1 HVRQAVLFGPGV
13 EWLAEHGQV
22 TRFVELGPDGVLTAM
37 THNCLAHHNESE
49 DGPGAGPEVIASLR
63 RDQPEVKAVLTC
75 LARQFT
81 TGASI
86 DWTPQLGG
94 SDSNALGAH
103 LALPTYAFQRQR
115 FWLDAPHHTVDA
127 TDLGLETVEHPLLG
141 AAIPLAEGGRVFTG
155 RVSLRTHPWLVDHQ
169 VLKTVLVPGTV
180 LVEMVV
186 RAADRVGCGRMDE
199 LALEAPLILTEEG
212 GVQLQVV
219 VEEPD
224 ESGVRP
230 VAVYSRPEDQEFAG
244 DAGWVRHATGSL
256 VAEGSAA
263 GDGVV
268 LEQWPPVGAEPVV
281 ADLDA
286 FYERFSERGFDYGPA
301 FRGLEA
307 VWRR

>member
-1 HVRQAVLFGPGV
+1 
-13 EWLAEHGQV
+13 LAEHGQV

-37 THNCLAHHNESE
+37 AHSCLANHIDTDSE
-49 DGPGAGPEVIASLR
+49 DSSGAEPEVIPSLR
-63 RDQPEVKAVLTC
+63 RDQSEVNAVLTC

-81 TGASI
+81 TGAPI
-86 DWTPQLGG
+86 DWTPALGG
-94 SDSNALGAH
+94 SGSDTSRVHLG
-103 LALPTYAFQRQR
+103 LPTYAFQRQR
-115 FWLDAPHHTVDA
+115 YWLEAPHHTADA

-141 AAIPLAEGGRVFTG
+141 AAIPLAEGGRVFAG

-186 RAADRVGCGRMDE
+186 HAADRVGCGRVEE

-244 DAGWVRHATGSL
+244 DAVWVRHATGSL
-256 VAEGSAA
+256 VAEGSA
-263 GDGVV
+263 GVGGVV

-281 ADLDA
+281 ADL
-286 FYERFSERGFDYGPA
+286 
-301 FRGLEA
+301 
-307 VWRR
+307 

>member
-1 HVRQAVLFGPGV
+1 
-13 EWLAEHGQV
+13 
-22 TRFVELGPDGVLTAM
+22 LGPDGVLTAM
-37 THNCLAHHNESE
+37 AHNCLANRVETDSE
-49 DGPGAGPEVIASLR
+49 DSSGAEPEVIASLR
-63 RDQPEVKAVLTC
+63 RDQPEVKAVVAC

-86 DWTPQLGG
+86 DWTPLLGG
-94 SDSNALGAH
+94 SDSSAPGVH
-103 LALPTYAFQRQR
+103 LDLPTYAFQRQR
-115 FWLDAPHHTVDA
+115 YWLEAPHHTTNA

-141 AAIPLAEGGRVFTG
+141 AAIPLAEGGRVFAG

-186 RAADRVGCGRMDE
+186 HAADRVGCGRVDE

-230 VAVYSRPEDQEFAG
+230 VAVYSRPEDQEFA
-244 DAGWVRHATGSL
+244 R
-256 VAEGSAA
+256 
-263 GDGVV
+263 
-268 LEQWPPVGAEPVV
+268 
-281 ADLDA
+281 
-286 FYERFSERGFDYGPA
+286 
-301 FRGLEA
+301 
-307 VWRR
+307 